1 MKIYSGGRRSD
12 SFEHALVKG
21 RIGRRFEIGFLDK
34 EVKACGN
41 RRKEGLESLLGTS
54 SQRSAIHFVRILIFS
69 TFLGIV
75 HLYPI
80 GGWMPPPIDAFC
92 HFGGI
97 ESAFTL
103 IFAGKMIQR
112 IAWSSFALL
121 LATLIVAFIF
131 RRSS

>member
-1 MKIYSGGRRSD
+1 MTYEKSD
-12 SFEHALVKG
+12 RH
-21 RIGRRFEIGFLDK
+21 D
-34 EVKACGN
+34 
-41 RRKEGLESLLGTS
+41 RKKSKVLRLTVLI
-54 SQRSAIHFVRILIFS
+54 AILIFS

-92 HFGGI
+92 PFGGN
-97 ESAFTL
+97 ESASTL
-103 IFAGKMIQR
+103 IFSGKMIQR